1 KTYHFKL
8 KGVVS
13 LTGQP
18 LPPLPWSIPLR
29 NSTPRAPSPALNQLI
44 LNSITEG
51 VFTVDPQMRIVSF
64 NKAAEEI
71 TGISPEQAVG
81 SKCHQVLRATICGTS
96 CPLRTSMA
104 TGEPGLE
111 MDVEITGAQ
120 GQRLPL
126 RIRTAVLRD
135 DQGRVVGGVETFRDL
150 SEVYHLRKQLTA
162 GYTFCDLKGKSEPMR
177 QLFTV
182 LPGAARSG
190 ATVLI
195 RGESGTGKELVA
207 RACHDLSNRHQGPFV
222 AVNCAA
228 IPEALMESE
237 LFGHVRGAFTGA
249 DRDRQGR
256 LAAAKGGTLFLDE
269 VGDLQPGI
277 QVKLLRTLDSG
288 EYTMLGSNKAQRAE
302 VRVVAATHRDLEKG
316 MARGDFRQDLYY
328 RLNVVEL
335 RLPPVRDRREDIPL
349 LAHHFLESLAAERG
363 EPVRKVTP
371 GAMARLMEYSWPGN
385 VRELKNALEHALVL
399 AQGQAVDI
407 KHLPAGLQ
415 NGAHLDNEPHPL
427 NLAQRERE
435 AVVEALARQGGH
447 RSRTAASLGIS
458 TTTLWRK
465 MKAYGIES

>member
-1 KTYHFKL
+1 M
-8 KGVVS
+8 
-13 LTGQP
+13 
-18 LPPLPWSIPLR
+18 R
-29 NSTPRAPSPALNQLI
+29 DSTPKAPSPALNQLI
-44 LNSITEG
+44 LSSITEG
-51 VFTVDPQMRIVSF
+51 VFTVDLQMRIVSF

-71 TGISPEQAVG
+71 TGISAEQAVG
-81 SKCHQVLRATICGTS
+81 TQCHQVLRAAICGTS
-96 CPLRTSMA
+96 CPLRKSMA

-111 MDVEITGAQ
+111 VDVEITGAE
-120 GQRLPL
+120 GRRLPL

-135 DQGRVVGGVETFRDL
+135 ALGLVVGGVETFRDL
-150 SEVYHLRKQLTA
+150 SEVYRLRKQITS
-162 GYTFCDLKGKSEPMR
+162 GYTFCNLKGKSKVMR
-177 QLFTV
+177 RLFTV

-207 RACHDLSNRHQGPFV
+207 RACHDLSSRRQGPFV

-237 LFGHVRGAFTGA
+237 LFGHLRGAFTGA

-256 LAAAKGGTLFLDE
+256 LAAARGGTLFLDE

-288 EYTMLGSNKAQRAE
+288 EYTMLGSNKAQRSE

-316 MARGDFRQDLYY
+316 MAGGEFRQDLYY

-335 RLPPVRDRREDIPL
+335 RLPPLRERREDIPL
-349 LAHHFLESLAAERG
+349 LARHFLEGQAAERG
-363 EPVRKVTP
+363 DPVRDITP
-371 GAMARLMEYSWPGN
+371 RAMARLLEYSWPGN
-385 VRELKNALEHALVL
+385 VRELNNALEHALVL
-399 AQGQAVDI
+399 AQGQVVDI
-407 KHLPAGLQ
+407 CHLPVSLQ
-415 NGAHLDNEPHPL
+415 KGAHLETEVNHLPL

-435 AVVEALARQGGH
+435 AIVQALARQGGH
-447 RSRTAASLGIS
+447 RGRTAVSLGIS

-465 MKAYGIES
+465 MKLYGVQF

>member
-1 KTYHFKL
+1 M
-8 KGVVS
+8 
-13 LTGQP
+13 
-18 LPPLPWSIPLR
+18 R
-29 NSTPRAPSPALNQLI
+29 DSTPRAPSPALNQLI

-64 NKAAEEI
+64 NRAAEEI

-81 SKCHQVLRATICGTS
+81 SKCHQVLRAAICGTS
-96 CPLRTSMA
+96 CPLRQSMA

-111 MDVEITGAQ
+111 VDVEISGAQ
-120 GQRLPL
+120 GQRLPV

-135 DQGRVVGGVETFRDL
+135 DLGRVVGGVETFRDL
-150 SEVYHLRKQLTA
+150 SEVYHLRKKLTS
-162 GYTFCDLKGKSEPMR
+162 GYTLCDLKGKSKAMR
-177 QLFTV
+177 QLFGV
-182 LPGAARSG
+182 LPAAARSG

-207 RACHDLSNRHQGPFV
+207 RACHDLSNLHQGPFV

-249 DRDRQGR
+249 DRDREGR
-256 LAAAKGGTLFLDE
+256 LSAAKGGTLFLDE

-288 EYTMLGSNKAQRAE
+288 EYTMLGSNQVRHAE

-316 MARGDFRQDLYY
+316 MAKGNFRQDLYY
-328 RLNVVEL
+328 RLNVVDL
-335 RLPPVRDRREDIPL
+335 RVPPLRKRREDIPL

-399 AQGQAVDI
+399 AQDKAVDI
-407 KHLPAGLQ
+407 KHLPISLQ
-415 NGAHLDNEPHPL
+415 NGSHIEAEANYLPL
-427 NLAQRERE
+427 NLVQRERE
-435 AVVEALARQGGH
+435 AIVEALARQGGH
-447 RSRTAASLGIS
+447 RARAAASLGIS

-465 MKAYGIES
+465 MKAYGIQT

>member
-1 KTYHFKL
+1 M
-8 KGVVS
+8 
-13 LTGQP
+13 
-18 LPPLPWSIPLR
+18 R
-29 NSTPRAPSPALNQLI
+29 DSTPRTPSPALNQLI

-64 NKAAEEI
+64 NKAAEGI
-71 TGISPEQAVG
+71 TGISPEKAVG
-81 SKCHQVLRATICGTS
+81 SKCHQVLRAAICGTS
-96 CPLRTSMA
+96 CPLRKSMA

-111 MDVEITGAQ
+111 VDVEITGAQ

-150 SEVYHLRKQLTA
+150 SEVYHLRKQLTS
-162 GYTFCDLKGKSEPMR
+162 GYTFCDLKGKSKAMR

-256 LAAAKGGTLFLDE
+256 LATAKGGTLFLDE

-288 EYTMLGSNKAQRAE
+288 EYTMLGSNQAQRAD
-302 VRVVAATHRDLEKG
+302 VRVLAATHRDLEKG

-328 RLNVVEL
+328 RLNVVEI
-335 RLPPVRDRREDIPL
+335 RVPPVRKRREDIPL
-349 LAHHFLESLAAERG
+349 LAGHFLEVLAAERG

-371 GAMARLMEYSWPGN
+371 RAMARLMEYAWPGN
-385 VRELKNALEHALVL
+385 VRELRNALEHALVL

-407 KHLPAGLQ
+407 SHLPAGLQ
-415 NGAHLDNEPHPL
+415 NGACLEAEANHQPL
-427 NLAQRERE
+427 NLVQRERE
-435 AVVEALARQGGH
+435 AILEALARQGGH
-447 RSRTAASLGIS
+447 RGRTSASLGIS

-465 MKAYGIES
+465 MKAYGIQS

>member
-1 KTYHFKL
+1 M
-8 KGVVS
+8 
-13 LTGQP
+13 
-18 LPPLPWSIPLR
+18 R
-29 NSTPRAPSPALNQLI
+29 DSTPKTPPPALNQLI
-44 LNSITEG
+44 LSSITEG
-51 VFTVDPQMRIVSF
+51 VFTVDLQMRIVSF

-71 TGISPEQAVG
+71 TGIRAEQAVG
-81 SKCHQVLRATICGTS
+81 VQCHQVLGTAICDTS
-96 CPLRTSMA
+96 CPLRKSMA

-111 MDVEITGAQ
+111 VDVEITGA
-120 GQRLPL
+120 GGRRLPL

-135 DQGRVVGGVETFRDL
+135 TLGRVVGGVETFRDL
-150 SEVYHLRKQLTA
+150 SEIYHLRTQITS
-162 GYTFCDLKGKSEPMR
+162 GYTFCNLKGKSKAMR

-207 RACHDLSNRHQGPFV
+207 RACHDLSSRHQGPFV

-237 LFGHVRGAFTGA
+237 LFGHLRGAFTGA

-288 EYTMLGSNKAQRAE
+288 EYTMLGSNKAQRSE

-316 MARGDFRQDLYY
+316 MASGDFRQDLYY

-335 RLPPVRDRREDIPL
+335 RLPPLRERREDIPL
-349 LAHHFLESLAAERG
+349 LARHFLERQAAERG
-363 EPVRKVTP
+363 DPVRDVTP
-371 GAMARLMEYSWPGN
+371 RAMARLLEYSWPGN
-385 VRELKNALEHALVL
+385 VRELNNALEHALVL

-407 KHLPAGLQ
+407 RHLPVSLQ
-415 NGAHLDNEPHPL
+415 KGAHPGTEVNHLPL

-435 AVVEALARQGGH
+435 AIVEALARQRGH
-447 RSRTAASLGIS
+447 RGRTAVSLGIS

-465 MKAYGIES
+465 MKLYGIQS